1 MTTASKTTSQARII
15 SIGGGKGGVGKSVV
29 AANVA
34 VAMAEKGVRVVLA
47 DLDLGAANQHLLL
60 GVDRPRPGISALLS
74 NEITDISEALSAT
87 PVANLFLLSGT
98 GASVGAANITYA
110 EKLRILRKLRTLPA
124 DVVIVDVG
132 AGVGYN
138 ALDFFELGTQRIV
151 VVTPQV
157 TSIHDAYA
165 FLKGAVLRTLRHQA
179 DKTAQVDLLKAAEAT
194 TEGDKVTDLLARIRT
209 RDRAFGDKVMETL
222 RRFPAY
228 LVGNQVSDPAQAG
241 VFASVSKMMQDY
253 LGITVPILGWLRA
266 STKISDSINKRQP
279 LTLGGSGEDART
291 LRGIAEALLVE
302 EVDIEDDLFMDGD
315 EDGAPAVATMRP
327 ELPLPAAAAS
337 AEVPARLTPPPMP
350 AAEAAPAARAPAK
363 IVPRIYV
370 APPRARHDREEA
382 KRAVEPRKRRFSL
395 PGMTPRAR
403 GT

>member
-1 MTTASKTTSQARII
+1 MTTAKKTTTSQARII

-74 NEITDISEALSAT
+74 PDITDVSQALSAT
-87 PVANLFLLSGT
+87 PVANLSLLSGT
-98 GASVGAANITYA
+98 GASVGAANITHA

-138 ALDFFELGTQRIV
+138 VLDFFELGTQRVV

-179 DKTAQVDLLKAAEAT
+179 KKTTEIELLKAAEAS
-194 TEGDKVTDLLARIRT
+194 TEGDKVTDLLARIRS
-209 RDRAFGDKVMETL
+209 RDREFGDKVMETL

-228 LVGNQVSDPAQAG
+228 LVGNQVSNPAQAG
-241 VFASVSKMMQDY
+241 VFGSVSKMMQDY

-291 LRGIAEALLVE
+291 LRGIADALLVE
-302 EVDIEDDLFMDGD
+302 EVDMEDDLFMDGD
-315 EDGAPAVATMRP
+315 EDGAPAVASMRP
-327 ELPLPAAAAS
+327 ELPLPAAALSETSSRA
-337 AEVPARLTPPPMP
+337 TPPPMP
-350 AAEAAPAARAPAK
+350 AADGAAAVRQAK
-363 IVPRIYV
+363 IVPRVYV
-370 APPRARHDREEA
+370 PPPRKRHDREEA
-382 KRAVEPRKRRFSL
+382 KRTAEPRKRRFSL